1 MPLIVTRA
9 QGVRQRFQLLLLTT
23 GAFLFGSSDLAHAQ
37 VQRVVVLY
45 DERVEL
51 PGLSAL
57 DAGLTANLSARSP
70 AQLEIYRETLDLS
83 RFGSP
88 EYLLKLRDHLR
99 VKYATTKID
108 VLIAAMGPSLDFLLE
123 HGASVF
129 PGTPIVFCGIDRAEL
144 SNRALPPHITGVLV
158 KRQFRPTL
166 ELALRLHPGTQQ
178 VVFISGTSSFDAR
191 LRNAAKQEFRD
202 FENRLS
208 FTYLTDL
215 TMPALLAAVADLPPR
230 TVVLY
235 STVFRD
241 GAGQSFVPH
250 EVARLIANA
259 SSAPV
264 YAFVDQYLDRGVVGG
279 HMYSINAHG
288 KAAAL
293 LATQVLAG
301 RPPAALPMTEV
312 GASADL
318 LDWRQLQ
325 RWGINPSLVPSGA
338 QIRYREPTAWDQ
350 YRWHIMGTFAF
361 AVLQT
366 LIIAALILEITGRRR
381 SEKRYALASAGG
393 RVGVCDWNLDTNQ
406 VYIDP
411 ILKTLLGYQDHEV
424 RNQLSDWLELMHPDD
439 APIVAS
445 RAQDVLSSKS
455 DQVEVEHRMI
465 HRDGSILWFLSR
477 GTVVRKHGRASR
489 ITGTVSDITARK
501 ASALQLDLT
510 QAELTRVSRL
520 TALGEFGAAIAH
532 EVRQPLTAITL
543 NAQTSLRLLTRNPP
557 NLDEIRAALQD
568 VVRDSKHAAEL
579 IRRNRELFRLHTVR
593 KEPLDINAVVDE
605 VVLLARQRLQTC
617 QVSLI
622 TSLARDLP
630 AAHGDRVELE
640 QVFLNLIANAIDAT
654 QPRPPR
660 SRRVEISTAAV
671 NDSIEIAVC
680 DNGIGLQTGDLQQL
694 FKLSYTTK
702 PDGTGIGLSLCRSI
716 IEAHGGRIWAEP
728 NEGPGATFRFT
739 IPCVQAPEAAAPA
752 RPLAGERNREIV
764 PREPV
769 LWG

>member
-1 MPLIVTRA
+1 MPLTETRA
-9 QGVRQRFQLLLLTT
+9 RAFGDRFRLPLLLTS
-23 GAFLFGSSDLAHAQ
+23 ALVFGSADLSAQ
-37 VQRVVVLY
+37 VKRVVVLY

-51 PGLSAL
+51 PGLRAL
-57 DAGLTANLSARSP
+57 DAGLTSNLIVRTP

-83 RFGSP
+83 RFGNP
-88 EYLLKLRDHLR
+88 EYLLRLRDHLR
-99 VKYATTKID
+99 VKYATTPVD
-108 VLIAAMGPSLDFLLE
+108 VVIAAFDPSLDFLLQ
-123 HGASVF
+123 HGASIF
-129 PGTPIVFCGIDRAEL
+129 PRTPIVFCAIDRTEL
-144 SNRALPPHITGVLV
+144 ANRPLPAHVTGVLM

-166 ELALRLHPGTQQ
+166 ELALRLHPDTRN
-178 VVFISGTSSFDAR
+178 VVFISGTSAFDGR
-191 LRNAAKQEFRD
+191 LRDKAKAELRV
-202 FENRLS
+202 FENKLS

-215 TMPALLAAVADLPPR
+215 PMPALLAAVAELPPR
-230 TVVLY
+230 TLVLY
-235 STVFRD
+235 STLFRD
-241 GAGQSFVPH
+241 GAGQPFVPH
-250 EVARLIANA
+250 DVAGLIAKA

-293 LATQVLAG
+293 MATQVLAG
-301 RPPAALPMTEV
+301 RTPASLPMTEV

-325 RWGINPSLVPSGA
+325 RWRINPARVPSGA
-338 QIRYREPTAWDQ
+338 DVLYRPRTAWDQ
-350 YRWHIMGTFAF
+350 YRWHILGILAF

-366 LIIAALILEITGRRR
+366 LIIAALVIERTGRRR

-393 RVGVCDWNLDTNQ
+393 RVGVCDWNLITNQ

-411 ILKTLLGYQDHEV
+411 ILKTILGYQDHEI

-445 RAQDVLSSKS
+445 RAQDVLGSKS

-465 HRDGSILWFLSR
+465 HRDGSVLWFLSR
-477 GTVVRKHGRASR
+477 GTVVRRNGRATS
-489 ITGTVSDITARK
+489 ITGTVSDISDRK
-501 ASALQLDLT
+501 ASEQQLDLT

-557 NLDEIRAALQD
+557 NLDEIRAALHD

-579 IRRNRELFRLHTVR
+579 IRRNRELFRMHTVR
-593 KEPLDINAVVDE
+593 KEPLEINAVVAE
-605 VVLLARQRLQTC
+605 VALLARQRLENS
-617 QVSLI
+617 QVSLT
-622 TSLARDLP
+622 TSLTGDLGTV
-630 AAHGDRVELE
+630 HGDRLELE
-640 QVFLNLIANAIDAT
+640 QVLLNLIANAIDAT
-654 QPRPPR
+654 QPRLAR
-660 SRRVEISTAAV
+660 SRRVHISTVEA
-671 NDSIEIAVC
+671 NDFVEIAVR
-680 DNGIGLQTGDLQQL
+680 DNGIGLESVDLQKL

-702 PDGTGIGLSLCRSI
+702 PNGTGIGLSLCRSI
-716 IEAHGGRIWAEP
+716 IEAHGGHIWAEQ
-728 NEGPGATFRFT
+728 NEGPGATFKFT
-739 IPCVQAPEAAAPA
+739 LPFVATETAASRVMLATEPVREVVQ
-752 RPLAGERNREIV
+752 RER
-764 PREPV
+764 V

>member
-1 MPLIVTRA
+1 MTRA
-9 QGVRQRFQLLLLTT
+9 QGLGHRFQLFLLIT
-23 GAFLFGSSDLAHAQ
+23 GALVFGSADLARAQ

-57 DAGLTANLSARSP
+57 DAGLTSNLSARSP
-70 AQLEIYRETLDLS
+70 VRLEIYRETLDLS
-83 RFGSP
+83 RFGNP
-88 EYLLKLRDHLR
+88 DYLLKLRDHLR
-99 VKYATTKID
+99 AKYATTKVD
-108 VLIAAMGPSLDFLLE
+108 VLIAALGPSLDFLLE
-123 HGASVF
+123 HGASIF
-129 PGTPIVFCGIDRAEL
+129 PGTPIVFCGIERTEL
-144 SNRALPPHITGVLV
+144 ANRALPAHVTGVLL

-166 ELALRLHPGTQQ
+166 ELALRLHPDTRQ
-178 VVFISGTSSFDAR
+178 VVFISGTSSFDER
-191 LRNAAKQEFRD
+191 LRDKAKQELSV
-202 FENRLS
+202 FENKVT

-215 TMPALLAAVADLPPR
+215 AMPALLAAVADLPPR

-235 STVFRD
+235 STLFRD
-241 GAGQSFVPH
+241 GAGQPFVPH

-293 LATQVLAG
+293 LASQVLAG
-301 RPPAALPMTEV
+301 RPPATLPMTEV

-325 RWGINPSLVPSGA
+325 RWSINPARVPSGA
-338 QIRYREPTAWDQ
+338 DIRYRPRTAWDQ
-350 YRWHIMGTFAF
+350 YRWHILGIFAF

-366 LIIAALILEITGRRR
+366 LIIAALIVERTGRRR

-393 RVGVCDWNLDTNQ
+393 RVGVCDWNLVTNQ

-411 ILKTLLGYQDHEV
+411 ILKTILGYQDHEI

-445 RAQDVLSSKS
+445 RAQEVLSSKS
-455 DQVEVEHRMI
+455 DHVEVEHRMV

-477 GTVVRKHGRASR
+477 GTVVRRNGCASR
-489 ITGTVSDITARK
+489 ITGTVSDISARK
-501 ASALQLDLT
+501 SSEQQLDLA

-579 IRRNRELFRLHTVR
+579 IRRNRELFRLQTVR
-593 KEPLDINAVVDE
+593 KEPLDINAVVGE
-605 VVLLARQRLQTC
+605 AALLARQRLQNS

-622 TSLARDLP
+622 TSLARDLS
-630 AAHGDRVELE
+630 AVDGDRLELE
-640 QVFLNLIANAIDAT
+640 QVLLNLIANAIDAT
-654 QPRPPR
+654 QPRLPR
-660 SRRVEISTAAV
+660 SRRVEISTVAV
-671 NDSIEIAVC
+671 NDFIEIAVR
-680 DNGIGLQTGDLQQL
+680 DNGIGLETVDLQQL

-702 PDGTGIGLSLCRSI
+702 PNGTGIGLSLCRSI

-739 IPCVQAPEAAAPA
+739 IPCVQATETAAPVL
-752 RPLAGERNREIV
+752 PLAGERIREIV
-764 PREPV
+764 PRERV

>member
-1 MPLIVTRA
+1 MLLTVTRPR
-9 QGVRQRFQLLLLTT
+9 GFGHRFQVLLLVT
-23 GAFLFGSSDLAHAQ
+23 GALLFGSADLARAQ

-57 DAGLTANLSARSP
+57 DAGLTSNLSVRP
-70 AQLEIYRETLDLS
+70 PVRLEIYRETLDLS
-83 RFGSP
+83 RFGNP
-88 EYLLKLRDHLR
+88 EYLLKLRDHLQ
-99 VKYATTKID
+99 VKYASTRID
-108 VLIAAMGPSLDFLLE
+108 MLIAALGPSLDFLLE
-123 HGASVF
+123 HGASIF
-129 PGTPIVFCGIDRAEL
+129 AETPIVFCGLDRTEL
-144 SNRALPPHITGVLV
+144 ANRALPAHVTGVLM

-166 ELALRLHPGTQQ
+166 ELALRLHPETRQ
-178 VVFISGTSSFDAR
+178 VVFISGTSSFDVR
-191 LRNAAKQEFRD
+191 LRDKAKQELSV
-202 FENRLS
+202 FEDKLT

-215 TMPALLAAVADLPPR
+215 TMPALLAAVADLPAR

-235 STVFRD
+235 STLFRD
-241 GAGQSFVPH
+241 GAGQSFVSH

-301 RPPAALPMTEV
+301 RAPASLPMTEV
-312 GASADL
+312 GSSADL

-325 RWGINPSLVPSGA
+325 RWRINPARVPSSA
-338 QIRYREPTAWDQ
+338 DIRNRPRTVWDQ
-350 YRWHIMGTFAF
+350 YRWHILGIFAF

-366 LIIAALILEITGRRR
+366 LIIAALIVERTGRRR

-393 RVGVCDWNLDTNQ
+393 RVGVCDWNLITNQ

-411 ILKTLLGYQDHEV
+411 ILKTILGYEDHEI

-445 RAQDVLSSKS
+445 RAQEVLSSKS
-455 DQVEVEHRMI
+455 DQVEVEHRMV
-465 HRDGSILWFLSR
+465 HRDGNILWFLSR
-477 GTVVRKHGRASR
+477 GTVVRKNGCARR

-501 ASALQLDLT
+501 SSEQQLDLA

-593 KEPLDINAVVDE
+593 KEPIDINAVVGE
-605 VVLLARQRLQTC
+605 VALLARQRLQNS

-622 TSLARDLP
+622 ACLTPDLS
-630 AAHGDRVELE
+630 AVHGDRLELE
-640 QVFLNLIANAIDAT
+640 QVLLNLIANAIDAT
-654 QPRPPR
+654 QARLPR

-671 NDSIEIAVC
+671 NDSIEIAVR
-680 DNGIGLQTGDLQQL
+680 DNGIGLETVDMQQL

-702 PDGTGIGLSLCRSI
+702 PNGTGIGLSLCRSI

-739 IPCVQAPEAAAPA
+739 VPCAQAPETTAPVL
-752 RPLAGERNREIV
+752 PLSGERIREIV
-764 PREPV
+764 PRERV